1 MHCNV
6 KTARQRTTYTALF
19 LDKCVLRM
27 HRNSYF
33 RAAGQTSETAD
44 LFRNADFIYSTD
56 IFLRSVDIY
65 QSIRSSRLPDIYVFS
80 FP

>member
-1 MHCNV
+1 
-6 KTARQRTTYTALF
+6 
-19 LDKCVLRM
+19 M

-44 LFRNADFIYSTD
+44 LFRNADFLYSTD
-56 IFLRSVDIY
+56 IFYDQWTSTSL
-65 QSIRSSRLPDIYVFS
+65 RSSRLPDIYVFS